1 MPHWE
6 MSWQLATVVAGSMFA
21 VAVLAWLPGRRT
33 LAVAVPF
40 LRETGLVVALY
51 ALWQYAGT
59 FAVMGTDGAG
69 ARGEW
74 IWQTERTWHL
84 PSEAAVQRLV
94 LPHPLVV
101 EAFNLYYATMHFTV
115 LIIFLIWLFARH
127 RDSYKQVR
135 VTLVLLTG
143 ACLLIQ
149 LVPVAPPRLIG
160 GVGLTDTAQVY
171 GQSVY
176 ALGGGMADQLSA
188 MPSVHVAWAMLVAVA
203 VWRSTSSRW
212 RWLAVAHAVAT
223 WLVVVATANHFWL
236 DGIVAVVL
244 LLLAWFAA
252 CPISASLSAVAA
264 RAGTLARRDL
274 ARPESTADKLGVS
287 ADVRSLGVR

>member
-1 MPHWE
+1 MPHLQ
-6 MSWQLATVVAGSMFA
+6 MSWQLATAVAGSMFA

-40 LRETGLVVALY
+40 LRESGLVVALY
-51 ALWQYAGT
+51 ALWQYAGS
-59 FAVMGTDGAG
+59 FSVMGSDGAE
-69 ARGEW
+69 ARGQW
-74 IWQTERTWHL
+74 IWRTERAWHL
-84 PSEAAVQRLV
+84 PSEAAVQHLV

-101 EAFNLYYATMHFTV
+101 EAFNLYYATMHFTG

-127 RDSYKQVR
+127 RESYKQVR
-135 VTLVLLTG
+135 ITLVLLTG

-149 LVPVAPPRLIG
+149 LIPVAPPRLIG
-160 GVGLTDTAQVY
+160 GAGLTDTAQLY

-176 ALGGGMADQLSA
+176 AFGGGVADQLSA

-203 VWRSTSSRW
+203 VWRATSSRW
-212 RWLAVAHAVAT
+212 RWLAVAHAVLT
-223 WLVVVATANHFWL
+223 WLVVIATANHFWL

-244 LLLAWFAA
+244 LLLAWLAA
-252 CPISASLSAVAA
+252 RPIGAALSAVNA

-274 ARPESTADKLGVS
+274 ARPESTADKLGAS